1 MNKEELRR
9 MVKREMAKHEEEIVE
24 KLYRFRTNPCPRT
37 TLEAEKGLHA
47 EMTRAADA
55 IFAEALQ
62 QTVADPQLKQQAV
75 EEEKKKPPHA

>member
-1 MNKEELRR
+1 MDKEELRR
-9 MVKREMAKHEEEIVE
+9 IVRREMEKHEAEIVE
-24 KLYRFRTNPCPRT
+24 KLYRFRSNPCPQT

-62 QTVADPQLKQQAV
+62 QTIADPQLKQQAA
-75 EEEKKKPPHA
+75 EQDKKKPPHA